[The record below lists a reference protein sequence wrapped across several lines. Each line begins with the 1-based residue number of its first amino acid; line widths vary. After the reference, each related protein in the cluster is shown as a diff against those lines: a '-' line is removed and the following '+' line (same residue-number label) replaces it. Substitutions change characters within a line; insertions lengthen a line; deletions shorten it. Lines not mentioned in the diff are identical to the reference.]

1 MQTLHNRRDFLASA
15 SLAGVASLL
24 GRGESFAQEAPPET
38 TTVRMPTGTL
48 ICNAP
53 TYIADELLRAEGFTD
68 IQRVPVPPDRLP
80 MEGELDFAMV
90 YTPPMIAA
98 RGRVAC
104 DGARRS
110 ACRMQFV
117 FCARRHPHYSG
128 FEGQEGKRRKPG
140 ATISDR

>member
-38 TTVRMPTGTL
+38 TTVRIPTGTL

-90 YTPPMIAA
+90 YTRPWLRQSRP
-98 RGRVAC
+98 GRL
-104 DGARRS
+104 RRCSPECMSDAIRFLRTKAS
-110 ACRMQFV
+110 ALF
-117 FCARRHPHYSG
+117 G
-128 FEGQEGKRRKPG
+128 
-140 ATISDR
+140 I